1 MKFDY
6 SIYKKKFPS
15 LKVSEWALAGIIVY
29 CIIIS
34 YFGLFILDKEIF
46 KSSFLRM
53 IMIFLY
59 FAGYGFEIGLFIYAL
74 VTYLNV
80 NKNKSL
86 NELKEIKSD
95 EFINKVISD
104 FISEC
109 QKSGLIIS
117 TLCVTGVSVLL
128 DIIAMIIYFKSICRK
143 YN

>member
-1 MKFDY
+1 
-6 SIYKKKFPS
+6 
-15 LKVSEWALAGIIVY
+15 
-29 CIIIS
+29 
-34 YFGLFILDKEIF
+34 
-46 KSSFLRM
+46 
-53 IMIFLY
+53 MIFLY
-59 FAGYGFEIGLFIYAL
+59 FAGYGFEIRFFIYAL